1 MDAAVHLVLR
11 DADPNGIVTATRDNW
26 TGKALS
32 MPIADLGLMKEVISG
47 AGVYVLVG
55 VLDDGADTPVVYIGE
70 AEEVIGRLTG
80 RHVQLSRTEVTW
92 QRVVVFVSQ
101 ADDLHKAHIKWLE
114 SNLVELARSGGHV
127 ALANATTPSEPTL
140 PRFDEVFAETFLV
153 NMLVLYPLLG
163 VRAFLPGVAI
173 VRHSNNVSLVP
184 SDELVLRKAGQIIAH
199 GRCTS
204 NGGVTLLAGSLIAVK
219 EADYAG
225 PIITRTR
232 KHFSSQGW
240 LDAHDADWQTL
251 NTDYDCSSPSTAA
264 SVVMGRQMQGPQAW
278 RTRDGVTLSDLL
290 TNVRQSNAS

>member
-32 MPIADLGLMKEVISG
+32 MPIADLGLMKEVLSG

-55 VLDDGADTPVVYIGE
+55 LLDDGADTPVVYVGE

-114 SNLVELARSGGHV
+114 SNLVERARAGGHV
-127 ALANATTPSEPTL
+127 ALANATTPSEPNL

-163 VRAFLPGVAI
+163 VRAFLPGAAA
-173 VRHSNNVSLVP
+173 VRHTHAASMVP
-184 SDELVLRKAGQIIAH
+184 VDELVMRKAGAVIAR
-199 GRCTS
+199 GRCTAS
-204 NGGVTLLAGSLIAVK
+204 GGVTLLAGSLIAVK
-219 EADYAG
+219 EAEYAG
-225 PIITRTR
+225 PVISRTR
-232 KHFSSQGW
+232 EHFASQGW
-240 LDAHDADWQTL
+240 LDAYDDNWQTL

-264 SVVMGRQMQGPQAW
+264 AVVMGRAMRGPQAW
-278 RTRDGVTLSDLL
+278 RTQDGVPLADLL
-290 TNVRQSNAS
+290 TNASPGGAS